1 MRIEDALRISI
12 EQILAGRQPVG
23 GFDSKLIA

>member
-1 MRIEDALRISI
+1 MCIEDALCISI
-12 EQILAGRQPVG
+12 EQILAGLQPLG